1 MQFIDISH
9 NRKND
14 MKKIKNKKGLF
25 AAIIGSFMIA
35 AILVIGTYW
44 SGQKAQQDTEKAVS
58 SVSKLYLDELAG
70 RREQVVA
77 SALKRNIGNM
87 QTAVSLL
94 TKDDL
99 SDTAHLQ
106 AYQHRMKK
114 LYTLEKF
121 AFVDTNG
128 LIYTEDGTMND
139 IENYSLDY
147 DHINEPEISVRDNG
161 SGSKSVIIAVPV
173 NKLSLDG
180 KTLTVCFMEID
191 MNNMLEGVS
200 LQSDNNNTTFC
211 NIYTKDGTALTDM
224 VLGGLA
230 SEDNLLKAME
240 RADFED
246 NTSADDLRYDFEKSK
261 GGIVSFTYN
270 GVKETLSYTPIAGTD
285 WMLTYL
291 IRESVVSEKISSVS
305 GGIIARSLVQTF
317 LTALVILV
325 MFTFMLL
332 QSKKNAEL
340 AIEKETSVVKQEELE
355 QRLQLQNELLEQE
368 KMRTRQDHMITAL
381 ASDYKSVYYVD
392 LDSDECVCYRSEVT
406 PQEGPQVGDRFSYME
421 AFTRYANEV
430 VAQSYRESFL
440 HFIEP
445 DNIRSRLEKE
455 SIIALRYL
463 AVGKNG
469 DETYEMLRMA
479 GVRRAQDRDDKI
491 VHAVGVGF
499 TDIDDE
505 MRESMSKNQ
514 TLSDALA
521 AAEQASKAKTLFLS
535 SMSHEIRTPMN
546 AIIGLNAIAL
556 NAPELSDKTRDH
568 LKKIGSSANHLLSLI
583 NDILDM
589 SRIESGKTVL
599 KNEDFSFSKLLEH
612 INSIFGAQCTDKG
625 LNYNCRVIGSVA
637 AHYIGDNM
645 KLQQVLINILGNA
658 VKFTPEG
665 GSVEF
670 TVERTAHFD
679 SRSTLRFTI
688 SDTGIGM
695 SPEYLPKLFDTFS
708 QEDSSATNKYGSSG
722 LGMAITKNIVELMN
736 GNIEVQ
742 SEKGKGTTFTV
753 TVTLMDSAY
762 TDNDS
767 EDDGI
772 NLSELSVLVIDDDPV
787 ACEHAKLILGQAGIA
802 CETVLLG
809 KEAIELVRLRQ
820 ARQQPFDLLLIDL
833 KMPEMDGIE
842 TTREIRRIVGHETA
856 IIIITAYK
864 WDDVVEEAKRAGVD
878 SFIAKPLFTDN
889 VIEEF
894 RSAYKKKNPARI
906 TTGRKADLKGRN
918 ILLAEDVPI
927 NAEIVKMVL
936 AMRDIKVDHAENGK
950 TALEKFSESEVGHY
964 DAVLMDVRMPE
975 MDGLEAAAR
984 IRALER
990 ADAKTIPI
998 IAMTANAFDE
1008 DVQRSL
1014 QAGMNAHLSKPID
1027 NDLLF
1032 ETLESLIK

>member
-1 MQFIDISH
+1 
-9 NRKND
+9 
-14 MKKIKNKKGLF
+14 MKRIKNKTGLY
-25 AAIIGSFMIA
+25 AAVIGSLMIA
-35 AILVIGTYW
+35 AILILGTYW
-44 SGQKAQQDTEKAVS
+44 SGQKAQQDTERAVT

-70 RREQVVA
+70 RREQVV
-77 SALKRNIGNM
+77 SSVLKQNIGNM

-99 SDTAHLQ
+99 SDIAHLQ
-106 AYQHRMKK
+106 AYQQRVRQ

-128 LIYTEDGTMND
+128 FIYTADGTMDD
-139 IENYSLDY
+139 IEKYSFDY
-147 DHINEPEISVRDNG
+147 NHISEPEISVRDDG

-173 NKLSLDG
+173 DRLPLDG
-180 KTLTVCFMEID
+180 KMLTVCFMEID
-191 MNNMLEGVS
+191 MNTMLEGVS

-240 RADFED
+240 HADFD
-246 NTSADDLRYDFEKSK
+246 DDVTADALRSDFENGS
-261 GGIVSFTYN
+261 GGIVSFSYN
-270 GVKETLSYTPIAGTD
+270 DVKETLSYTPIDGTD

-291 IRESVVSEKISSVS
+291 IRESVISDNISSVS
-305 GGIIARSLVQTF
+305 QGIIARSFAQTF
-317 LTALVILV
+317 LTALVLLM
-325 MFTFMLL
+325 MFLFIFM
-332 QSKKNAEL
+332 QSKRNAEL

-355 QRLQLQNELLEQE
+355 QRLLLQNELLEQE
-368 KMRTRQDHMITAL
+368 KLRTRQDHMITAL
-381 ASDYKSVYYVD
+381 ASDYRSVYYVD
-392 LDSDECVCYRSEVT
+392 LDSDECTCYRSEVT
-406 PQEGPQVGDRFSYME
+406 PEEGPQVGDRFSYME

-430 VAQSYRESFL
+430 VAESYRESFL
-440 HFIEP
+440 HFIDP
-445 DNIRSRLEKE
+445 DNIRKGLEKE
-455 SIIALRYL
+455 SILALRYL
-463 AVGKNG
+463 TIGKNG
-469 DETYEMLRMA
+469 EETYEMLRMA
-479 GVRRAQDRDDKI
+479 GVRHADDRDDHT

-499 TDIDDE
+499 TDIDGE
-505 MRESMSKNQ
+505 MRESMAQSRA
-514 TLSDALA
+514 LSDALA
-521 AAEQASKAKTLFLS
+521 AAEQASKAKTSFLS

-556 NAPELSDKTRDH
+556 NAPELTDKTRDY
-568 LKKIGSSANHLLSLI
+568 LEKISSSANHLLSLI

-599 KNEDFSFSKLLEH
+599 KNEDFSFSKLLEQ
-612 INSIFGAQCTDKG
+612 INTIFGAQCADKG
-625 LNYNCRVIGSVA
+625 LDYNCRIIGSVDA
-637 AHYIGDNM
+637 RYIGDNM
-645 KLQQVLINILGNA
+645 KLRQVLINILGNA

-665 GSVEF
+665 GSVEL
-670 TVERTAHFD
+670 TIERTAHFD

-708 QEDSSATNKYGSSG
+708 QEDSSATNRYGSSG
-722 LGMAITKNIVELMN
+722 LGMAITKNFVELMN

-742 SEKGKGTTFTV
+742 SEKGKGTAFTV
-753 TVTLMDSAY
+753 TVTLVDSAY
-762 TDNDS
+762 AKSDTEEND
-767 EDDGI
+767 I
-772 NLSELSVLVIDDDPV
+772 NLGELSVLVIDDDPV
-787 ACEHAKLILGQAGIA
+787 ACEHAKLVLGKAGIA
-802 CETVLLG
+802 CETVLSG

-833 KMPEMDGIE
+833 KMPGMDGIE
-842 TTREIRRIVGHETA
+842 TAREIRSVVGHETA

-864 WDDVVEEAKRAGVD
+864 WDDVLEEAEAAGVD
-878 SFIAKPLFTDN
+878 SFIAKPLFADS

-894 RSAYKKKNPARI
+894 RSAYRKKDPA
-906 TTGRKADLKGRN
+906 GRKADHKAELKGRN

-936 AMRDIKVDHAENGK
+936 AMREINVDHAENGK
-950 TALEKFSESEVGHY
+950 TALEKFSASEVGHY

-975 MDGLEAAAR
+975 MDGLEAAAK

-990 ADAKTIPI
+990 ADAKTVPI

-1027 NDLLF
+1027 NDILF
-1032 ETLESLIK
+1032 GTLESLIK

>member
-1 MQFIDISH
+1 
-9 NRKND
+9 
-14 MKKIKNKKGLF
+14 MKRIKNKTGLY
-25 AAIIGSFMIA
+25 AAVIGSLMIA
-35 AILVIGTYW
+35 AILILGTYW
-44 SGQKAQQDTEKAVS
+44 SGQKAQQDTVT

-70 RREQVVA
+70 RREQVVS

-99 SDTAHLQ
+99 SDIAHLQ
-106 AYQHRMKK
+106 AYQQRVRQ

-128 LIYTEDGTMND
+128 LIYTADGTMDD
-139 IENYSLDY
+139 IEKYSFDY
-147 DHINEPEISVRDNG
+147 NHIREPEISVRDDG

-173 NKLSLDG
+173 DRLPLDG

-191 MNNMLEGVS
+191 MNTMLEGVS

-211 NIYTKDGTALTDM
+211 NIYTHDGNALTDM

-230 SEDNLLKAME
+230 SEDNLLEAVE
-240 RADFED
+240 HADFD
-246 NTSADDLRYDFEKSK
+246 DHASAEALRSDFENGK

-270 GVKETLSYTPIAGTD
+270 DVKETLSYTPIDGTD

-291 IRESVVSEKISSVS
+291 IRESVISEKISSVS
-305 GGIIARSLVQTF
+305 EGILVRSLVQIF
-317 LTALVILV
+317 LTALVILF
-325 MFTFMLL
+325 MFL
-332 QSKKNAEL
+332 QNKKNAEL

-355 QRLQLQNELLEQE
+355 QRLRLQNELLEQE

-381 ASDYKSVYYVD
+381 ASDYKSVYYVN
-392 LDSDECVCYRSEVT
+392 LDSDECICYRSEVT
-406 PQEGPQVGDRFSYME
+406 PEERPQVGDRLSFVE

-430 VAQSYRESFL
+430 VAESYRESFL
-440 HFIEP
+440 QFIAP
-445 DNIRSRLEKE
+445 DNIRRRLEKE
-455 SIIALRYL
+455 TIIALRYL
-463 AVGKNG
+463 TVGKNG
-469 DETYEMLRMA
+469 QETYEMLRMA
-479 GVRRAQDRDDKI
+479 GVRHAEDRDDHT

-499 TDIDDE
+499 TDIDGE
-505 MRESMSKNQ
+505 MRESMAQSRA
-514 TLSDALA
+514 LSDALA
-521 AAEQASKAKTLFLS
+521 AAEQASKAKTSFLS

-556 NAPELSDKTRDH
+556 NAPELTDKTRDY
-568 LKKIGSSANHLLSLI
+568 LEKIGSSANHLLSLI

-599 KNEDFSFSKLLEH
+599 KNEDFSFSKLLEQ
-612 INSIFGAQCTDKG
+612 INTIFGAQCADKG
-625 LNYNCRVIGSVA
+625 LDYNCRIIGSVD

-665 GSVEF
+665 GSVAL

-679 SRSTLRFTI
+679 SRSTLRLTI

-695 SPEYLPKLFDTFS
+695 SSEYLPKLFETFS
-708 QEDSSATNKYGSSG
+708 QEDSSATNRYGSSG
-722 LGMAITKNIVELMN
+722 LGMAITKNIVEIMN

-742 SEKGKGTTFTV
+742 SEKGKGTTFIV

-762 TDNDS
+762 S
-767 EDDGI
+767 ESDPEDHDM
-772 NLSELSVLVIDDDPV
+772 NLGELSVLVIDDDPV
-787 ACEHAKLILGQAGIA
+787 ACEHAKLVLGQAGIA
-802 CETVLLG
+802 CETVLSG
-809 KEAIELVRLRQ
+809 REAIELVRLRQ

-833 KMPEMDGIE
+833 KMPGMDGIE
-842 TTREIRRIVGHETA
+842 TAREIRSVVGYETA

-864 WDDVVEEAKRAGVD
+864 WDNVLEEAEAAGVD
-878 SFIAKPLFTDN
+878 SFISKPLFADN

-894 RSAYKKKNPARI
+894 RSAYRKKDPAGRN
-906 TTGRKADLKGRN
+906 TGHKAELKGRN

-927 NAEIVKMVL
+927 NAEIVKMVI
-936 AMRDIKVDHAENGK
+936 AMREIHVDHAENGK
-950 TALEKFSESEVGHY
+950 TALEKFSASEVGHY

-975 MDGLEAAAR
+975 MDGLEAAAK

-990 ADAKTIPI
+990 ADAKTVPI

-1027 NDLLF
+1027 NDILF
-1032 ETLESLIK
+1032 GTLESLIK

>member
-1 MQFIDISH
+1 
-9 NRKND
+9 
-14 MKKIKNKKGLF
+14 MKRIKNKTGLY
-25 AAIIGSFMIA
+25 AAVIGSLMIA
-35 AILVIGTYW
+35 AILILGTYW
-44 SGQKAQQDTEKAVS
+44 SGQRAQQDTERAVT

-70 RREQVVA
+70 RREQVVS

-99 SDTAHLQ
+99 SDIAHLQ
-106 AYQHRMKK
+106 AYQQRVKQ

-128 LIYTEDGTMND
+128 LIYTADGTMDD
-139 IENYSLDY
+139 IEKYSFDY
-147 DHINEPEISVRDNG
+147 NHIREPEISVRDDG

-173 NKLSLDG
+173 DRLPLDG

-191 MNNMLEGVS
+191 MNTMLEGVS

-230 SEDNLLKAME
+230 SEDNLLEAVE
-240 RADFED
+240 HADFD
-246 NTSADDLRYDFEKSK
+246 DHASAEALQSDFENGK

-270 GVKETLSYTPIAGTD
+270 DIKETLSYTPIDGTD

-291 IRESVVSEKISSVS
+291 IRESVISDKISSVS
-305 GGIIARSLVQTF
+305 QGIIAQSLVQTF
-317 LTALVILV
+317 LTALVLLT
-325 MFTFMLL
+325 MFLFIFL

-355 QRLQLQNELLEQE
+355 QRLRLQNELLEQE
-368 KMRTRQDHMITAL
+368 KLRTRQDHMITAL
-381 ASDYKSVYYVD
+381 ASDYKSVYYVN
-392 LDSDECVCYRSEVT
+392 LDSDECACYRSEVT
-406 PQEGPQVGDRFSYME
+406 PEEGPQVGDRFSYRE

-430 VAQSYRESFL
+430 VAESYRESFL
-440 HFIEP
+440 HFIDP
-445 DNIRSRLEKE
+445 DNIRKGLEKE
-455 SIIALRYL
+455 TIIALRYL
-463 AVGKNG
+463 TVGKNG
-469 DETYEMLRMA
+469 QETYEMLRMA
-479 GVRRAQDRDDKI
+479 GVRHAEDRDDHI

-499 TDIDDE
+499 TDIDGE
-505 MRESMSKNQ
+505 MRESMAQSRA
-514 TLSDALA
+514 LSDALA
-521 AAEQASKAKTLFLS
+521 AAEQASKAKTSFLS

-556 NAPELSDKTRDH
+556 NAPELTDKTRDY
-568 LKKIGSSANHLLSLI
+568 LEKIGSSANHLLSLI

-599 KNEDFSFSKLLEH
+599 KNEDFSFSKLLEQ
-612 INSIFGAQCTDKG
+612 INTIFGTQCADKG
-625 LNYNCRVIGSVA
+625 LDYNCRIIGSVD

-645 KLQQVLINILGNA
+645 KLRQVLINILGNA

-665 GSVEF
+665 GSVAL

-695 SPEYLPKLFDTFS
+695 SSEYLPKLFETFS
-708 QEDSSATNKYGSSG
+708 QEDSSATNRYGSSG
-722 LGMAITKNIVELMN
+722 LGMAITKNFVELMN

-742 SEKGKGTTFTV
+742 SEKGKGTTFIV

-762 TDNDS
+762 S
-767 EDDGI
+767 ESDPEDHDM
-772 NLSELSVLVIDDDPV
+772 NLGELSVLVIDDDPV
-787 ACEHAKLILGQAGIA
+787 ACEHAKLVLGKAGIA
-802 CETVLLG
+802 CETVLSG

-833 KMPEMDGIE
+833 KMPGMNGIE
-842 TTREIRRIVGHETA
+842 TAREIRSVVGHETA

-864 WDDVVEEAKRAGVD
+864 WDDVLEEAEAAGVD
-878 SFIAKPLFTDN
+878 SFIAKPLFADN

-894 RSAYKKKNPARI
+894 RSAYRKKDPA
-906 TTGRKADLKGRN
+906 GRKADHKAELKGRN

-936 AMRDIKVDHAENGK
+936 AMREINVDHAENGK
-950 TALEKFSESEVGHY
+950 TALEKFSASEVGYY

-975 MDGLEAAAR
+975 MDGLEAAAK

-990 ADAKTIPI
+990 ADAKTVPI

-1027 NDLLF
+1027 NDILF
-1032 ETLESLIK
+1032 GTLESLIK

>member
-1 MQFIDISH
+1 
-9 NRKND
+9 
-14 MKKIKNKKGLF
+14 MKRIKNKTGLYI
-25 AAIIGSFMIA
+25 AVMGSILIV
-35 AILVIGTYW
+35 AILILGTYW
-44 SGQKAQQDTEKAVS
+44 SGQKARQDTEKAVT

-77 SALKRNIGNM
+77 SLLERNIWNM

-94 TKDDL
+94 TNDDL

-106 AYQHRMKK
+106 AYQQRMKQ

-128 LIYTEDGTMND
+128 LIYTANGTIND
-139 IENYSLDY
+139 IEKYSFDY
-147 DHINEPEISVRDNG
+147 NNISKPEISVSDNG

-173 NKLSLDG
+173 DRLPFDVQ
-180 KTLTVCFMEID
+180 TLTVCFMEID
-191 MNNMLEGVS
+191 MNTMLKGVS

-211 NIYTKDGTALTDM
+211 NIYTNDGSALTDM

-240 RADFED
+240 HADFDD
-246 NTSADDLRYDFEKSK
+246 NVTADDLRSDFEKGK
-261 GGIVSFTYN
+261 GGVVSFTYN
-270 GVKETLSYTPIAGTD
+270 DVKETLSYTPIDGTD

-291 IRESVVSEKISSVS
+291 IRESVISNNISSVS
-305 GGIIARSLVQTF
+305 QGIIARSLAQTF
-317 LTALVILV
+317 LTAFGLFA
-325 MFTFMLL
+325 MFSFMFL

-368 KMRTRQDHMITAL
+368 RLRTRQDHMITAL

-392 LDSDECVCYRSEVT
+392 LDSDECVCYRSEAA
-406 PQEGPQVGDRFSYME
+406 PGEGPQAGDRFSYME

-430 VAQSYRESFL
+430 VAESYRKSFR
-440 HFIEP
+440 HFIEK
-445 DNIRSRLEKE
+445 DNIRKGLEKE
-455 SIIALRYL
+455 PIIALRYL
-463 AVGKNG
+463 TVGKNG
-469 DETYEMLRMA
+469 EETYEMLRMA
-479 GVRRAQDRDDKI
+479 GVRHAEDRDDNI
-491 VHAVGVGF
+491 IHAVGVGF
-499 TDIDDE
+499 TDIDSE
-505 MRESMSKNQ
+505 MREAMAHSRA
-514 TLSDALA
+514 LSDALA
-521 AAEQASKAKTLFLS
+521 AAEQASKAKTSFLS

-556 NAPELSDKTRDH
+556 NAPELSDKTRDQ
-568 LKKIGSSANHLLSLI
+568 LEKIGSSANHLLSLI

-599 KNEDFSFSKLLEH
+599 KNEDFSFSKLLEQ
-612 INSIFGAQCTDKG
+612 INNIFGAQCAEKG
-625 LNYNCRVIGSVA
+625 LNYNCRIIGSVDA
-637 AHYIGDNM
+637 RYIGDSV
-645 KLQQVLINILGNA
+645 KLRQVLINILGNA

-665 GSVEF
+665 GSVELAI
-670 TVERTAHFD
+670 ERTAHFD
-679 SRSTLRFTI
+679 SRSALRFTI

-708 QEDSSATNKYGSSG
+708 QEDSSATNKFGSSG
-722 LGMAITKNIVELMN
+722 LGMAITKNIVEMMN
-736 GNIEVQ
+736 GKIEVK
-742 SEKGKGTTFTV
+742 SEKGRGTEFTV

-762 TDNDS
+762 PESDTEDND
-767 EDDGI
+767 I
-772 NLSELSVLVIDDDPV
+772 NLGELSVLVIDDDPV
-787 ACEHAKLILGQAGIA
+787 ACEHARLVLGKAGIA
-802 CETVLLG
+802 CETVLSG
-809 KEAIELVRLRQ
+809 REAIEMVRLRL
-820 ARQQPFDLLLIDL
+820 ARQKPFDLLLIDL
-833 KMPEMDGIE
+833 KMPEMDGVE
-842 TTREIRRIVGHETA
+842 TAREIRRIVGHETA

-864 WDDVVEEAKRAGVD
+864 WDDVLEEAGSAGVD
-878 SFIAKPLFTDN
+878 SFISKPLFADN

-894 RSAYKKKNPARI
+894 RNSYRKKNFAGI
-906 TTGRKADLKGRN
+906 KAGHKAELKGRN

-936 AMRDIKVDHAENGK
+936 AMREINVDHAENGK
-950 TALEKFSESEVGHY
+950 AALERFRTSEVGHY

-975 MDGLEAAAR
+975 MDGLEATSR

-1027 NDLLF
+1027 NNILF
-1032 ETLESLIK
+1032 ETLESLIR

>member
-1 MQFIDISH
+1 
-9 NRKND
+9 
-14 MKKIKNKKGLF
+14 MKKIKNKTGLY
-25 AAIIGSFMIA
+25 AALIGSLLIA
-35 AILVIGTYW
+35 AILILGTYW
-44 SGQKAQQDTEKAVS
+44 SGQKARQDTEEAVG

-77 SALKRNIGNM
+77 SALERNIVNM
-87 QTAVSLL
+87 QTAVNLL

-106 AYQHRMKK
+106 AYQRRMRQ

-121 AFVDTNG
+121 AFVDTAG
-128 LIYTEDGTMND
+128 LVYTADGTMTD
-139 IENYSLDY
+139 IEQYSFDY
-147 DHINEPEISVRDNG
+147 NHISEPEISVRDN
-161 SGSKSVIIAVPV
+161 GSKSVIIAVPV
-173 NKLSLDG
+173 NRLPLDG
-180 KTLTVCFMEID
+180 HTLTVCFMEID
-191 MNNMLEGVS
+191 MNTMLEGVS
-200 LQSDNNNTTFC
+200 LQSDNNHTTFC

-240 RADFED
+240 HADF
-246 NTSADDLRYDFEKSK
+246 DDDVTAGELRSDFENGR

-270 GVKETLSYTPIAGTD
+270 NVKETLSYTPIDGTD

-291 IRESVVSEKISSVS
+291 IRESVISDHISSVS
-305 GGIIARSLVQTF
+305 EGIIAQSLVQTF
-317 LTALVILV
+317 LTALVLLT
-325 MFTFMLL
+325 MFLFIFL

-368 KMRTRQDHMITAL
+368 KLRTRQDHMITAL

-392 LDSDECVCYRSEVT
+392 LDSDECICYRSEVT
-406 PQEGPQVGDRFSYME
+406 PEEGPQVGDRLSYME

-430 VAQSYRESFL
+430 VAESYRESFL

-445 DNIRSRLEKE
+445 DNIRRQLEKE
-455 SIIALRYL
+455 RIIALRYL
-463 AVGKNG
+463 TIGKNG
-469 DETYEMLRMA
+469 EKTYEMLRMA
-479 GVRRAQDRDDKI
+479 GVRHAEDRDDHI

-499 TDIDDE
+499 TDIDIE
-505 MRESMSKNQ
+505 MRESMAQSRA
-514 TLSDALA
+514 LSDALA
-521 AAEQASKAKTLFLS
+521 AAEQASKAKTSFLS

-546 AIIGLNAIAL
+546 AIIGLNTIAL
-556 NAPELSDKTRDH
+556 AAPELSDKTRDY
-568 LKKIGSSANHLLSLI
+568 LEKIGSSANHLLSLI

-599 KNEDFSFSKLLEH
+599 KNEDFSFSKLLEQ
-612 INSIFGAQCTDKG
+612 INTIFGAQCADKG
-625 LNYNCRVIGSVA
+625 LNYNCRVIGSVDA
-637 AHYIGDNM
+637 RYIGDNM
-645 KLQQVLINILGNA
+645 KLRQVLINILGNA

-665 GSVEF
+665 GSVEL
-670 TVERTAHFD
+670 TIERTAHFD

-708 QEDSSATNKYGSSG
+708 QEDSSATNRYGSSG
-722 LGMAITKNIVELMN
+722 LGMAITKNFVELMN

-742 SEKGKGTTFTV
+742 SEKGKGTAFTV
-753 TVTLMDSAY
+753 TVTLVDSAY
-762 TDNDS
+762 AKSDTEEND
-767 EDDGI
+767 I
-772 NLSELSVLVIDDDPV
+772 NLGELSVLVIDDDPV
-787 ACEHAKLILGQAGIA
+787 ACEHAKLVLGQAGIA
-802 CETVLLG
+802 CETVLSG
-809 KEAIELVRLRQ
+809 RKAIELVRLRQ

-833 KMPEMDGIE
+833 KMPEMDGVE
-842 TTREIRRIVGHETA
+842 TAREIRKIVGHETP

-864 WDDVVEEAKRAGVD
+864 WDDVLKESESAGVD
-878 SFIAKPLFTDN
+878 SFIAKPLFADN

-894 RSAYKKKNPARI
+894 RSAYRKKDPA
-906 TTGRKADLKGRN
+906 GRKADHKAELKGRN

-936 AMRDIKVDHAENGK
+936 AMREINVDHAENGRI
-950 TALEKFSESEVGHY
+950 ALEKFSASEIGHY

-975 MDGLEAAAR
+975 MDGLEATAR

-1027 NDLLF
+1027 NNTLF
-1032 ETLESLIK
+1032 KTLESLIR

>member
-1 MQFIDISH
+1 
-9 NRKND
+9 
-14 MKKIKNKKGLF
+14 MKRIKNKTGLYI
-25 AAIIGSFMIA
+25 AVMGSILIV
-35 AILVIGTYW
+35 AILILGTYW
-44 SGQKAQQDTEKAVS
+44 SGQKARQDTEKAVT

-77 SALKRNIGNM
+77 SLLERNIGNM

-94 TKDDL
+94 TNDDL

-106 AYQHRMKK
+106 AYQQRMKQ

-128 LIYTEDGTMND
+128 LIYTANGTMND
-139 IENYSLDY
+139 IEKYSFDY
-147 DHINEPEISVRDNG
+147 NNISEPEISVSDNS

-173 NKLSLDG
+173 DRLPFDG
-180 KTLTVCFMEID
+180 QTLTVCFMEID
-191 MNNMLEGVS
+191 MNTMLKGVS

-211 NIYTKDGTALTDM
+211 NIYTNDGSALTDM

-240 RADFED
+240 HADFDD
-246 NTSADDLRYDFEKSK
+246 NVTADDLRSDFEKGK
-261 GGIVSFTYN
+261 GGVVSFTYN
-270 GVKETLSYTPIAGTD
+270 DVKETLSYTPIDGTD

-291 IRESVVSEKISSVS
+291 IRESVISNNISSVS
-305 GGIIARSLVQTF
+305 QGIIARSLAQTF
-317 LTALVILV
+317 LTAFGLLA
-325 MFTFMLL
+325 MFSFMFL

-368 KMRTRQDHMITAL
+368 RLRTRQDHMITAL

-392 LDSDECVCYRSEVT
+392 LDSDECVCYRSEAA
-406 PQEGPQVGDRFSYME
+406 PGEGPQAGDRFSYME

-430 VAQSYRESFL
+430 VAESYRKSFR
-440 HFIEP
+440 HFIEA
-445 DNIRSRLEKE
+445 DNIRKGLEKE
-455 SIIALRYL
+455 PIIALRYL
-463 AVGKNG
+463 TVGKNG

-479 GVRRAQDRDDKI
+479 GVRHAEDRDDNI
-491 VHAVGVGF
+491 IHAVGVGF
-499 TDIDDE
+499 TDIDSE
-505 MRESMSKNQ
+505 MREAMAHSRA
-514 TLSDALA
+514 LSDALA
-521 AAEQASKAKTLFLS
+521 AAEQASKAKTSFLS

-556 NAPELSDKTRDH
+556 NAPELSDKTREQ
-568 LKKIGSSANHLLSLI
+568 LEKIGSSANHLLSLI

-599 KNEDFSFSKLLEH
+599 KNEDFSFSKLLEQ
-612 INSIFGAQCTDKG
+612 INTIFGAQCAEKG
-625 LNYNCRVIGSVA
+625 LNYNCRIIGSMDA
-637 AHYIGDNM
+637 RYIGDSV
-645 KLQQVLINILGNA
+645 KLLQVLINILGNA

-665 GSVEF
+665 GSVELAI
-670 TVERTAHFD
+670 ERTAHFD
-679 SRSTLRFTI
+679 SRSALRFTI

-708 QEDSSATNKYGSSG
+708 QEDSSATNKFGSSG
-722 LGMAITKNIVELMN
+722 LGMAITKNIVEMMN
-736 GNIEVQ
+736 GKIEVK
-742 SEKGKGTTFTV
+742 SEKGRGTEFTV

-762 TDNDS
+762 PESDTEDND
-767 EDDGI
+767 I
-772 NLSELSVLVIDDDPV
+772 NLGELSVLVIDDDPV
-787 ACEHAKLILGQAGIA
+787 ACEHARLVLGKAGIA
-802 CETVLLG
+802 CETVLSG
-809 KEAIELVRLRQ
+809 REAIEMVRLRL
-820 ARQQPFDLLLIDL
+820 ARQKPFDLLLIDL
-833 KMPEMDGIE
+833 KMPEMDGVE
-842 TTREIRRIVGHETA
+842 TAREIRRIVGHETA
-856 IIIITAYK
+856 IIMITAYK
-864 WDDVVEEAKRAGVD
+864 WDDVLKEAESAGVD
-878 SFIAKPLFTDN
+878 SFISKPLFADN

-894 RSAYKKKNPARI
+894 RNSYRKKNFAGI
-906 TTGRKADLKGRN
+906 KAGHKAELKGRN

-936 AMRDIKVDHAENGK
+936 AMREINVDHAENGK
-950 TALEKFSESEVGHY
+950 VALEKFRTSEVGHY

-975 MDGLEAAAR
+975 MDGLEAASR

-1027 NDLLF
+1027 NNILF
-1032 ETLESLIK
+1032 ETLESLIR